1 MLGRRVLTAALGIPL
16 VLAALGAGQAGV
28 VALSAALALLAA
40 FELDA
45 LLERVRL
52 RPGRWQAVLYV
63 PAALLAAVGVP
74 PGEAAAAAAAALAGV
89 WLLTAAGLV
98 AAVLPA
104 QGDDLP
110 ARLLGRVAGGLLTAV
125 YVAWPLSLWPAL
137 YGLGWPNGR
146 AAALACAALPL
157 AVTWLTDTAA
167 YFAGLRW
174 GRRRLAPVL
183 SPNKSVEG
191 AVAGL
196 AAGALAG
203 AATAP
208 WLGWSAVLGVA
219 VGGLVSAAAQLGDL
233 WESAI
238 KRAAGV
244 KDSGRLLPGH
254 GGVLDRF
261 DALLFALPAA
271 YHLCRVFGTGG

>member
-16 VLAALGAGQAGV
+16 VLGALAAGRAGLV
-28 VALSAALALLAA
+28 VLSAALALLAA
-40 FELDA
+40 LELDA
-45 LLERVRL
+45 LLERVRM
-52 RPGRWQAVLYV
+52 RPGRWQAGLYV
-63 PAALLAAVGVP
+63 PAALLAVLNVP
-74 PGEAAAAAAAALAGV
+74 PGKAAAAAAEALAGV
-89 WLLTAAGLV
+89 WLLTAAGQV
-98 AAVLPA
+98 AAALPA
-104 QGDDLP
+104 RGEDLP
-110 ARLLGRVAGGLLTAV
+110 ARLVGRLAGGLLAAV

-137 YGLGWPNGR
+137 YGLGLPGGR
-146 AAALACAALPL
+146 QRALACAALPL

-167 YFAGLRW
+167 YFVGLRW
-174 GRRRLAPVL
+174 GRRRLAPGL

-191 AVAGL
+191 AAAGL

-203 AATAP
+203 AVVAP
-208 WLGWSAVLGVA
+208 WLGWPAAGGA
-219 VGGLVSAAAQLGDL
+219 AAGGLVSAAAQLGDL

-271 YHLCRVFGTGG
+271 YYLCRAFGVDG